1 MGRNLIEIMFN
12 LNTATYTVTRD
23 VARPNTS
30 TLWPDDYMATGRPR
44 RVDGYANLK
53 SSEKVSLSCSV
64 DSDDLVQTC
73 IFVWAS
79 KTDYKNNLASA
90 DSPDSTWMLV
100 REKYNTYMA
109 AAGITAR
116 ITEEDG
122 TVRVFNSSSKTF
134 EEE

>member
-1 MGRNLIEIMFN
+1 MGRNLIEIMLS

-30 TLWPDDYMATGRPR
+30 TLWPDDYIATASA
-44 RVDGYANLK
+44 RVDGYANLI

-79 KTDYKNNLASA
+79 KTDYKNNRPSA
-90 DSPDSTWMLV
+90 DNPDSTWMSA
-100 REKYNTYMA
+100 RNQYNTYMA

>member
-1 MGRNLIEIMFN
+1 M
-12 LNTATYTVTRD
+12 ATYTVTRD
-23 VARPNTS
+23 VTRPNTS
-30 TLWPDDYMATGRPR
+30 TLWPDDYIATASS

-53 SSEKVSLSCSV
+53 SSGKVSLTASV

-79 KTDYKNNLASA
+79 KADYINNIASA
-90 DSPDSTWMLV
+90 DNPDSTWMSSRNQYL
-100 REKYNTYMA
+100 TYIA

>member
-23 VARPNTS
+23 VTRPNTS
-30 TLWPDDYMATGRPR
+30 TQWPDDYIATASA
-44 RVDGYANLK
+44 RVDGYANLI

-79 KTDYKNNLASA
+79 KTDYKNNIPSA
-90 DSPDSTWMLV
+90 DNPDSTWMSA
-100 REKYNTYMA
+100 RNQYNTYMA

-122 TVRVFNSSSKTF
+122 TVKVFNSSNKTF

>member
-1 MGRNLIEIMFN
+1 MFN

-30 TLWPDDYMATGRPR
+30 TLWPDDYIATASA
-44 RVDGYANLK
+44 RVDGYANLI

-79 KTDYKNNLASA
+79 KTDYKNNRPSA
-90 DSPDSTWMLV
+90 DNPDSTWMSA
-100 REKYNTYMA
+100 RNQYNTYMA

-122 TVRVFNSSSKTF
+122 TVRVFNSSSKTY
-134 EEE
+134 EAEQKLK

>member
-1 MGRNLIEIMFN
+1 MFN

-30 TLWPDDYMATGRPR
+30 TLWPDDYIATASA
-44 RVDGYANLK
+44 RVDGYANLI

>member
-1 MGRNLIEIMFN
+1 M
-12 LNTATYTVTRD
+12 ATYTVTRD
-23 VARPNTS
+23 VTRPNTS
-30 TLWPDDYMATGRPR
+30 TLWPDDYIATSSS

-53 SSEKVSLSCSV
+53 SSGKVSLTASV

-79 KTDYKNNLASA
+79 KTDYKNNIASA
-90 DSPDSTWMLV
+90 DNPDSTWMSARNQYL
-100 REKYNTYMA
+100 TYIA

>member
-1 MGRNLIEIMFN
+1 LGRNLIEIMFN

-30 TLWPDDYMATGRPR
+30 TLWPDDYIATASA
-44 RVDGYANLK
+44 RVDGYANLI

-79 KTDYKNNLASA
+79 KTDYKNNRPSA
-90 DSPDSTWMLV
+90 DNPDSTWMSA
-100 REKYNTYMA
+100 RNQYNTYMA

>member
-1 MGRNLIEIMFN
+1 M
-12 LNTATYTVTRD
+12 ATYTVTRD
-23 VARPNTS
+23 VTIPNTS
-30 TLWPDDYMATGRPR
+30 TLWPDDYIATASS

-53 SSEKVSLSCSV
+53 SSGKVSLTASV

-79 KTDYKNNLASA
+79 KADYINAGLDLA
-90 DSPDSTWMLV
+90 DNPDSTWMSSRNQYL
-100 REKYNTYMA
+100 TYIA
-109 AAGITAR
+109 DNNITAR

>member
-1 MGRNLIEIMFN
+1 MFN

-30 TLWPDDYMATGRPR
+30 TLWPDDYIATASA
-44 RVDGYANLK
+44 RVDGYANLI

-79 KTDYKNNLASA
+79 KTDYKNNIASA
-90 DSPDSTWMLV
+90 DNPDSTWMSSRNQYL
-100 REKYNTYMA
+100 TYIA
-109 AAGITAR
+109 DNNITAR

>member
-1 MGRNLIEIMFN
+1 M
-12 LNTATYTVTRD
+12 ATYTVTR
-23 VARPNTS
+23 VITRPNTS
-30 TLWPDDYMATGRPR
+30 TQWPDDYIATASA
-44 RVDGYANLK
+44 RVDGYANLI

-79 KTDYKNNLASA
+79 KTDYKNNIPSA
-90 DSPDSTWMLV
+90 DNPDSTWLAA
-100 REKYNTYMA
+100 RNSYTTYMA
-109 AAGITAR
+109 ENNITGR

-122 TVRVFNSSSKTF
+122 TVRVFNSSNKTF

>member
-1 MGRNLIEIMFN
+1 M
-12 LNTATYTVTRD
+12 ATYTVTRD
-23 VARPNTS
+23 VTRPNTS
-30 TLWPDDYMATGRPR
+30 TLWPDDYIATASS

-53 SSEKVSLSCSV
+53 SSGKLSLTASV

-79 KTDYKNNLASA
+79 KTDYKNNIASA
-90 DSPDSTWMLV
+90 DNPDSTWMSSRNQYL
-100 REKYNTYMA
+100 TYIA
-109 AAGITAR
+109 DNNITAR

>member
-1 MGRNLIEIMFN
+1 M
-12 LNTATYTVTRD
+12 ATYTVTR
-23 VARPNTS
+23 VMTRPNTS
-30 TLWPDDYMATGRPR
+30 IEWPERHLGLNGF
-44 RVDGYANLK
+44 VNLK
-53 SSEKVSLSCSV
+53 SSGKVSITASY

-79 KTDYKNNLASA
+79 KTDYKNNIPSA
-90 DSPDSTWMLV
+90 DNPDSTWMSA
-100 REKYNTYMA
+100 RNQYNTYMA

-122 TVRVFNSSSKTF
+122 TVKVFNSSNKTF

>member
-1 MGRNLIEIMFN
+1 M
-12 LNTATYTVTRD
+12 ATYTVTRD
-23 VARPNTS
+23 VTRPNTS
-30 TLWPDDYMATGRPR
+30 TLWPDDYIATASS

-53 SSEKVSLSCSV
+53 SSGKLSLTASV

-79 KTDYKNNLASA
+79 KTDYKNNRPSA
-90 DSPDSTWMLV
+90 DNPDSTWMSSRNQYL
-100 REKYNTYMA
+100 TYIA
-109 AAGITAR
+109 DNNITAR

>member
-1 MGRNLIEIMFN
+1 M
-12 LNTATYTVTRD
+12 ATYTVTRD

-30 TLWPDDYMATGRPR
+30 TLWPDDYIATASA

-79 KTDYKNNLASA
+79 KTDYKNNMPSA
-90 DSPDSTWMLV
+90 DTPDSTWMSA
-100 REKYNTYMA
+100 RNQYNTYMA

-122 TVRVFNSSSKTF
+122 TFKVFNSSSKTF